1 MNGIYKTYYDLK
13 REMSE
18 FKREKNKEI
27 YINNSRSQNTSRP
40 IDSSV
45 MNTSRPTDSS
55 VVNTSHPADSSVI
68 DTSLP
73 TDSSVKSSTC
83 SDRSNCNQIDRDLIP
98 APETKVRNLTK
109 MCKTNAGRKLVQA
122 QIEYSMGNSRIPK
135 NVMKRL
141 KEFQSEFD
149 EFCKK
154 DARLNLYL
162 TILARAGWRINS
174 ALNATSRTI
183 NITDHSRAGNL
194 PYARGLLGPIT
205 GKAKYY
211 QEKLQSFC

>member
-1 MNGIYKTYYDLK
+1 
-13 REMSE
+13 MSE

-55 VVNTSHPADSSVI
+55 VMNTSRPTDSSIMNTSHPTVSSVVNTSHPADSSVI

-73 TDSSVKSSTC
+73 TDSSVKSPTC
-83 SDRSNCNQIDRDLIP
+83 PDRSNCNQIDRDLIP

-109 MCKTNAGRKLVQA
+109 MCKNNEGRKLVQA
-122 QIEYSMGNSRIPK
+122 QIEYSMANSRIPK

-149 EFCKK
+149 EICKN

-174 ALNATSRTI
+174 ALNACLEQLT
-183 NITDHSRAGNL
+183 
-194 PYARGLLGPIT
+194 
-205 GKAKYY
+205 
-211 QEKLQSFC
+211 